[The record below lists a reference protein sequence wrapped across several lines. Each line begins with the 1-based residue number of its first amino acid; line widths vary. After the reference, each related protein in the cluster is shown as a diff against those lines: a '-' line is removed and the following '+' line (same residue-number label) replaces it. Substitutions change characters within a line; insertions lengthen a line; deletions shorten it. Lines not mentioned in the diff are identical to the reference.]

1 MEAKLREYRAR
12 RRRQELVENTK
23 EKLETTKK
31 TLADILLPKLFNKM
45 NKEKKD
51 EEVYLLDEEEKPPP
65 KFIPLQTEDPA
76 EVASDASELES
87 VAEETQESWRYFI
100 VKWSLYT
107 IIWITLFAFFLN
119 VGFGAVFFV
128 ISALVFIC
136 INTRTKR
143 KKPGEISAY
152 SVFNEDCKS
161 IDGTLN
167 AEELQRQMMFGMG
180 GLRLV

>member
-1 MEAKLREYRAR
+1 MLFTYFYTGCSTKVCYFQNVINR
-12 RRRQELVENTK
+12 RIFTSFQ
-23 EKLETTKK
+23 
-31 TLADILLPKLFNKM
+31 
-45 NKEKKD
+45 
-51 EEVYLLDEEEKPPP
+51 LDEEEQPPP

-76 EVASDASELES
+76 DVASEVSELES
-87 VAEETQESWRYFI
+87 VAEESQESWRYFA
-100 VKWSLYT
+100 VKWSLYV

-119 VGFGAVFFV
+119 IGFGAVFFV